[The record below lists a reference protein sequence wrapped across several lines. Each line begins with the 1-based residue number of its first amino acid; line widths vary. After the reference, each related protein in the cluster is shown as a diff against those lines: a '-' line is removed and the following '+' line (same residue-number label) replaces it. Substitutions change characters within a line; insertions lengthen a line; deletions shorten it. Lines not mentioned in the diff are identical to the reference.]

1 MVGSRL
7 LVVCRLLMGS
17 MLLLK
22 RGSNVV
28 LFMFLLV
35 EVVETSLMLGSKV
48 LGKAKA
54 CQDFVGVFRVTI
66 GSGENGSSHG

>member
-1 MVGSRL
+1 MGLRL
-7 LVVCRLLMGS
+7 LVESGS
-17 MLLLK
+17 K
-22 RGSNVV
+22 VV

-48 LGKAKA
+48 LGKGKA